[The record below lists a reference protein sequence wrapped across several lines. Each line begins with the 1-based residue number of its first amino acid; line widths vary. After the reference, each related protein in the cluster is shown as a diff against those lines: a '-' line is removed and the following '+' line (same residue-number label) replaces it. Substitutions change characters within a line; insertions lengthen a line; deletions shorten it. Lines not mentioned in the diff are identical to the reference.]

1 MGIQE
6 YSLERSCPMET
17 QLNDTS
23 NSKNTLVKSSVL
35 LMVLTIVSKF
45 FGFARETTQAYFF
58 GANINTDAYLVAMT
72 IPSALFLSVSGAVN
86 NVFIP
91 VYDRF
96 RSKGR
101 DKALVCKFTV
111 ISLLLCTVVF
121 IVPVFLNTPLVVK
134 LFAPDFPEEGIAL
147 AAGMLR
153 ILIFVIFFRLLS
165 AVSTAVLHVHRNFL
179 VPGMVGFPIA
189 SASWLQRPLC
199 RQHGDKCL
207 IGTVIGVGS
216 QLLVLAPWL
225 ARTRMRGAIG
235 DKVSDGL
242 KEIAVLLPPVLAG
255 SLAGELKAMIDK
267 IFASGLA
274 EGSISFLNY
283 AVRINGLP
291 TGLLVTSVITVLYP
305 TLVAHSHNQQWQ
317 QYKSAVA
324 NALNVLTFIMLPIT
338 AGFAILALPI
348 TQLVYMRGSF
358 DYHAAVAT
366 AYALRFYSPI
376 LLGTM
381 LYQLMLKAHYA
392 IKDTKTPF
400 LAMLISVFL
409 NIVFNAILIRFWTHG
424 GLALATALATIA
436 AALFMY
442 FRLCKNTGQLLNRE
456 TLTVLGKSALATLA
470 MATVC
475 LAAYSFLAPHMPA
488 AFWGRLVDTSASI
501 TLSATVYFALAL
513 VMKISAMR
521 EVLRLVAKIKD
532 KLLLKKA
539 A

>member
-1 MGIQE
+1 
-6 YSLERSCPMET
+6 MET
-17 QLNDTS
+17 QLNDTG
-23 NSKNTLVKSSVL
+23 NSKSTLVKSSVL
-35 LMVLTIVSKF
+35 LMALTIVSKF

-96 RSKGR
+96 RFQGR
-101 DKALVCKFTV
+101 DKALVWKFTV
-111 ISLLLCTVVF
+111 ISILLCTVVF

-153 ILIFVIFFRLLS
+153 ILIFIIFFRLLS
-165 AVSTAVLHVHRNFL
+165 AVGTAVLHVNRNFL
-179 VPGMVGFPIA
+179 VPGMVGFPYSLCIMA
-189 SASWLQRPLC
+189 FSAFFAGSM
-199 RQHGDKCL
+199 GIKAL
-207 IGTVIGVGS
+207 IWGTVIGVGS
-216 QLLVLAPWL
+216 QFLVLAPWL

-305 TLVAHSHNQQWQ
+305 TLVAHFRNQQWQ
-317 QYKSAVA
+317 QYRSAVA
-324 NALNVLTFIMLPIT
+324 NALNVLTFVMLPIT
-338 AGFAILALPI
+338 AGFAVLALPI

-358 DYHAAVAT
+358 DHHAAVAT

-456 TLTVLGKSALATLA
+456 TLTDLGKSALATLA

-488 AFWGRLVDTSASI
+488 AFWGRLVYTSAII